1 MMRRSPRALVLW
13 ACAVV
18 VAVGTAAVVAS
29 DLATLH
35 RRASDL
41 GPERQVLVARRAL
54 RVGTVVTDGDLRE
67 RPVHAAQLP
76 PGVIARPDDAL
87 GRVVRVPVV
96 AGGFVA
102 TDNLAPRTRSGLE
115 GVVPAGS
122 RAMRVVVVDSIR
134 PRPGDAVDV
143 LASFEAVDEPGASGV
158 AVVVAGGV
166 LVVDVDD
173 ARTAEG
179 AAGLGVTVLVS
190 PREARELAFAATH
203 GAVAIALVPPEEAR
217 GTGS

>member
-13 ACAVV
+13 ACAIV

-41 GPERQVLVARRAL
+41 GPERHVLVARRAL
-54 RVGTVVTDGDLRE
+54 RIGTVVTDGDLRE
-67 RPVHAAQLP
+67 RPVHASQLP
-76 PGVIARPDDAL
+76 PGVITQRNDAV
-87 GRVVRVPVV
+87 GRVVQVPVV

-102 TDNLAPRTRSGLE
+102 THNLAPRKRSGLD
-115 GVVPAGS
+115 GVVPTGA
-122 RAMRVVVVDSIR
+122 RAIRVVVVDSIR

-143 LASFEAVDEPGASGV
+143 LASFESIDEPGASGV

-173 ARTAEG
+173 ARTVEG
-179 AAGLGVTVLVS
+179 TAGLGVTVLVS

-203 GAVAIALVPPEEAR
+203 GAVTIALVPPEEAR
-217 GTGS
+217 ETGS